1 MKSGASAPNKD
12 MTIVQIEGAM
22 LALQRS
28 LGDAD
33 FKILLKK
40 MSDLSGK
47 NDVVAQKKPN
57 FSKKE

>member
-1 MKSGASAPNKD
+1 